1 MHRALAELH
10 SLQAGKD
17 LDPVLAFIEIRI
29 LSDIAAQRDE
39 EPAYRAVIQKV
50 DELAPRVQRAA
61 AILYQKCF
69 AYQQLEAS
77 ADALKTCAEVTRHNE
92 NFESGYLA
100 AAAAHRA
107 LGDTEK
113 ARALLTSLRGR
124 YPKSAQVVY
133 QLGILSLD
141 EEQLESAEASLKQ
154 AVDLDPNHTN
164 AQFWLGMTLYELNRY
179 LEAEAPTRIVLE
191 RRASLPASRVSA
203 AYWNLGR
210 IMAAKREFRAAIQL
224 ATQSIELRP
233 GSADG
238 YVLRANSYSQS
249 GNCRAAIPDYEKA
262 LEREPGCRHC
272 AAFLTECRTMVAANA
287 ASGNPLTKELQT
299 HWRLNPASAAC
310 APAWR
315 RVSPLDYIGDG
326 PSGAAYARA
335 QAQAEYVQRQVN
347 AAAAER
353 AAVCDRQRVQF
364 FQDHFH
370 KVLDLLSRDPG
381 IRATQVDEVREVLST
396 GAFAGLFREYEAE
409 HGTLH

>member
-1 MHRALAELH
+1 
-10 SLQAGKD
+10 
-17 LDPVLAFIEIRI
+17 
-29 LSDIAAQRDE
+29 
-39 EPAYRAVIQKV
+39 
-50 DELAPRVQRAA
+50 
-61 AILYQKCF
+61 
-69 AYQQLEAS
+69 
-77 ADALKTCAEVTRHNE
+77 
-92 NFESGYLA
+92 
-100 AAAAHRA
+100 
-107 LGDTEK
+107 
-113 ARALLTSLRGR
+113 
-124 YPKSAQVVY
+124 
-133 QLGILSLD
+133 
-141 EEQLESAEASLKQ
+141 
-154 AVDLDPNHTN
+154 
-164 AQFWLGMTLYELNRY
+164 
-179 LEAEAPTRIVLE
+179 
-191 RRASLPASRVSA
+191 
-203 AYWNLGR
+203 
-210 IMAAKREFRAAIQL
+210 
-224 ATQSIELRP
+224 
-233 GSADG
+233 
-238 YVLRANSYSQS
+238 
-249 GNCRAAIPDYEKA
+249 
-262 LEREPGCRHC
+262 
-272 AAFLTECRTMVAANA
+272 MVAANA